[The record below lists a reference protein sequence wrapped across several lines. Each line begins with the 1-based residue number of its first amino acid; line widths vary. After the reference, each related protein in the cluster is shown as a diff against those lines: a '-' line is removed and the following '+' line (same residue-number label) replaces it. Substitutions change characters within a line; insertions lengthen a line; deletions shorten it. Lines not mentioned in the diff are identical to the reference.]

1 MKTLLVFEQK
11 ERWGQKSFNIYS
23 YHTDLV
29 KRLLRRGVYTVA
41 KLKIMS
47 LLKMQDIESWKN
59 LKNTGY
65 RGII

>member
-47 LLKMQDIESWKN
+47 LLKMQDIESWK
-59 LKNTGY
+59 T
-65 RGII
+65 